1 MKRTILIPAILLIIS
16 RIALAAQ
23 EAPVAELYLL
33 TCGPGT
39 ETYSIYGH
47 SALRVVIPAK
57 NSDMVYNWGVFDFAT
72 SNFAWKFAKGR
83 LKYSLGV
90 SSYDSFLREY
100 FLEQRWVVSQ
110 KLNVE
115 NDEIRLI
122 SDLISENLKPEN
134 VSYKYDFFYDNCSTR
149 IRDLI
154 EKALGEGLVYP
165 PEKPSRE
172 LFTFRS
178 LIGNYEKGY
187 PWLQFGIDLL
197 IGSPADKKASFR
209 NTMFLPLELKNGL
222 SEYLV
227 RREGKMIPLL
237 TDPVLVV
244 DFPTPEVKEKLLTSP
259 LFILSL
265 LLIALIIITAAI
277 RTRKANDIIDLI
289 LFSVFSV
296 LAVFLIFFNFFADH
310 IETKWNLNIIWL
322 SPFIIVCLVSLILKK
337 DWSLW
342 FRVVFFITTAFLAF
356 LVILPQ
362 NINNAFVPL
371 IFIIMLRSSIRSDFR
386 WNPLSL
392 PYLTQL

>member
-16 RIALAAQ
+16 RIAIAAQ
-23 EAPVAELYLL
+23 EAPAAELYLL

-47 SALRVVIPAK
+47 SALRVVIPSN

-72 SNFAWKFAKGR
+72 TNFAWKFAKGR

-90 SSYDSFLREY
+90 TSSDRFLREY
-100 FLEQRWVVSQ
+100 FSEQRWVVSQ

-154 EKALGEGLVYP
+154 EKALGDGLVYP

-172 LFTFRS
+172 LLTFRS
-178 LIGNYEKGY
+178 LIGKYEKGY
-187 PWLQFGIDLL
+187 PWLQFGTDLL

-209 NTMFLPLELKNGL
+209 NTMFLPLELKDGL
-222 SEYLV
+222 SECLV

-244 DFPTPEVKEKLLTSP
+244 DFPTPEAKEKLLASP

-265 LLIALIIITAAI
+265 LLIAMIILTAAI

-296 LAVFLIFFNFFADH
+296 LAVLLIFFNFFADH

-322 SPFIIVCLVSLILKK
+322 SPFLFICLVSLILKK
-337 DWSLW
+337 DRSLW
-342 FRVVFFITTAFLAF
+342 FRVVFFMTTAFLAF

-362 NINNAFVPL
+362 DINNAFVPL
-371 IFIIMLRSSIRSDFR
+371 ILIIMLRSSIRSGFR
-386 WNPLSL
+386 WNPLTL